1 MELIAVVAVIFLVA
15 VQLAWAT
22 KIDLAY
28 LFAPAIFFIVGW
40 EFIFGLLGK
49 LNLGMES
56 LVLFIGM
63 ALILLLAKSG
73 GFRNYLVRSIY
84 APSTVAFVSLS
95 LISLYKSKDWM
106 LSQWDEFTH
115 WGAVVKAM
123 HEFAMLGP
131 ATPVDLVAS
140 RYPPSISLF
149 QYFVMDF
156 NTRWQEGLLFWSIH
170 LIAISIIVSVLAKC
184 SYKYLAEIFFRL
196 FIALVAASLFFNIFD
211 NIYSDPT
218 LAIAFGFM
226 VAVAIQASYLD
237 GRWTCLLALSAVF
250 VTLIK
255 PIGIYFAA
263 SAILINAVATM
274 YTVRF
279 GSGRRAFLAFSPS
292 FFASAAAL
300 IAWTAWTDYVLK
312 YEGSIASPVDTL
324 SVSVRDANNVQQIT
338 DSYISAFSNINL
350 RPSYSVAMTSLTWTI
365 VCGLFFVM
373 WAALSGNKRRK
384 QNIGI
389 GVTLLIATGG
399 YFGVVLYAYLSSFGP
414 GEAAGLASYSRYIGT
429 WFQGIFLAIILLILS
444 EFYIAKYF
452 ESGDSDINPLRTKS
466 LRVKLGIFL
475 VAVMAVTTL
484 SSVHNYMLMLSVS
497 RYQGSEVRAPLS
509 PVLQAID
516 NAKIPEGSR
525 VWIITQH
532 QIGFEYY
539 VLRYEMQNSRFE
551 FGEKPFSVGTPYGD
565 DDIWTAPDRNLDVWS
580 NELRDWDYLV
590 LYQTTESFN
599 KQFASL
605 FQPSFAESNS
615 VYRIIKTK
623 DSVNLSKVS

>member
-1 MELIAVVAVIFLVA
+1 MELIAVIPVIFLVA
-15 VQLAWAT
+15 VLLAWVT

-40 EFIFGLLGK
+40 EFIFGLLGY
-49 LNLGMES
+49 LNLGMEA
-56 LVLFIGM
+56 LVLFISL

-73 GFRNYLVRSIY
+73 GFRSHLVSSSY

-123 HEFAMLGP
+123 HDFAMLGP

-196 FIALVAASLFFNIFD
+196 FIALMAASLFFNIFD

-237 GRWTCLLALSAVF
+237 GRWTYVLALSAVF

-263 SAILINAVATM
+263 SAILINIVATL

-279 GSGRRAFLAFSPS
+279 GSGRRAFLAFAPS
-292 FFASAAAL
+292 FLASAAVL
-300 IAWTAWTDYVLK
+300 TAWTTWTNYVLK
-312 YEGSIASPVDTL
+312 FEGSTALPTDTL
-324 SVSVRDANNVQQIT
+324 TVSVRQANNVQQIT
-338 DSYISAFSNINL
+338 DSYVSAFSNINL
-350 RPSYSVAMTSLTWTI
+350 RPSYSVAMTSLTWII
-365 VCGLFFVM
+365 VCGLFFVI
-373 WAALSGNKRRK
+373 WAALSGKKRRK

-389 GVTLLIATGG
+389 GTTLFIATGG
-399 YFGVVLYAYLSSFGP
+399 YFGVVLYAYLSVFGP

-429 WFQGIFLAIILLILS
+429 WFQGIFLAVTLLILS
-444 EFYIAKYF
+444 EFHLAKYF
-452 ESGDSDINPLRTKS
+452 ESDDSDTNSIRIKS
-466 LRVKLGIFL
+466 SRVKLGLLL
-475 VAVMAVTTL
+475 VAVMTVTTL

-516 NAKIPEGSR
+516 NAKIPEGSK

-532 QIGFEYY
+532 KVGFEYY

-551 FGEKPFSVGTPYGD
+551 FGEKPFSVGTPYGEG
-565 DDIWTAPDRNLDVWS
+565 DIWTAPDRTLEVWS
-580 NELRDWDYLV
+580 NELRDWDYVV
-590 LYQTTESFN
+590 LYETTESFN
-599 KQFASL
+599 NEYGTL
-605 FQPSFAESNS
+605 FESGTVDPNS
-615 VYRIIKTK
+615 VYRIIKIEDTV
-623 DSVNLSKVS
+623 SLSKVS